1 MVQSRINERPQA
13 LIVHTYDKTWDM
25 ILFMLMDDNFFLF
38 QVQLHKTTESF
49 EKLERTLKK
58 KEDESKAREDEMRA
72 LLSKVKYHLEIN
84 LPKAIFKIDFSRNW
98 SIHGQM

>member
-1 MVQSRINERPQA
+1 MDHSRINESPPA
-13 LIVHTYDKTWDM
+13 LILHMKNKTWDI
-25 ILFMLMDDNFFLF
+25 ILADTSSCF

-72 LLSKVKYHLEIN
+72 LLSKVKY
-84 LPKAIFKIDFSRNW
+84 R
-98 SIHGQM
+98 

>member
-1 MVQSRINERPQA
+1 
-13 LIVHTYDKTWDM
+13 M
-25 ILFMLMDDNFFLF
+25 ILFMHRDNRCFF

-58 KEDESKAREDEMRA
+58 KEDESKSREDEMRA
-72 LLSKVKYHLEIN
+72 LLSKVKYQLEIT
-84 LPKAIFKIDFSRNW
+84 LPKAIFKIDFSCNW